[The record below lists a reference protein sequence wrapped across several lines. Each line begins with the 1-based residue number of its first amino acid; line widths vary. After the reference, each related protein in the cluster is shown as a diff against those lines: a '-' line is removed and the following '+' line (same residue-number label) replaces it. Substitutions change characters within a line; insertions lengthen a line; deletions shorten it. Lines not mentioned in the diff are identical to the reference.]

1 MNNGNKGAVM
11 LICAAYT
18 FNGLNEELV
27 INK

>member
-1 MNNGNKGAVM
+1 MNDGNKGAVM
-11 LICAAYT
+11 MIGAAYK